1 MFNNLQEP
9 SQLAV
14 GSTYNLF
21 KDGIRPEWEDP
32 ANSNGGEW
40 RVVVPPSKPQLLD
53 QYWVNT
59 LLTSIGE
66 GFAPDDSD
74 DIAGLVINLRR
85 GGNRVNIWTKSAL
98 NENLQKSI
106 GLTWKESLMNE
117 NARLEYLTFKDQMGG
132 RRSARPAPRYIV
144 D

>member
-1 MFNNLQEP
+1 M
-9 SQLAV
+9 
-14 GSTYNLF
+14 
-21 KDGIRPEWEDP
+21 
-32 ANSNGGEW
+32 NSNGGEW
-40 RVVVPPSKPQLLD
+40 RVVVPLSKPQLLD

-59 LLTSIGE
+59 LLTTIGE
-66 GFAPDDSD
+66 GFAPEDSD

-85 GGNRVNIWTKSAL
+85 GGNRMNIWTKSAL

-132 RRSARPAPRYIV
+132 RRARPTARYIV